1 MLSTIASAHS
11 STGPRVDSS
20 QRTGCKSDF
29 DSSLDLA
36 VSLFHFSGQD
46 SRPWIPIVAVN
57 IKWTEIQDNS
67 NTPHQGELF
76 QGSYSFV
83 SRWSFATRGWLFV
96 SPSKERFPTAWR
108 WGGRKLVAPTARW
121 LPGPIQGLLDGTGLP
136 KGLYCVFQEG
146 SYLHRHAMEQLS
158 WKLASR
164 RTTVFILVE
173 VKYQG
178 YVKSCD
184 TSE

>member
-1 MLSTIASAHS
+1 MSTILLLSTIASAHS

-46 SRPWIPIVAVN
+46 SRPGIPIVAVN

-76 QGSYSFV
+76 HGSYSFV

-108 WGGRKLVAPTARW
+108 WGGRKLVTPTARW
-121 LPGPIQGLLDGTGLP
+121 LPGPY
-136 KGLYCVFQEG
+136 KGYLMAQAFRKAYTVSFRKGHTCIDMRWNNCPG
-146 SYLHRHAMEQLS
+146 S
-158 WKLASR
+158 
-164 RTTVFILVE
+164 
-173 VKYQG
+173 
-178 YVKSCD
+178 
-184 TSE
+184 